1 MLNQRYQHAV
11 GRLWED
17 EEKIKL
23 LACLSAAYAEKI
35 STHFGHQSSTSLTES
50 MRSPDIS
57 LIKSIEEE
65 TKHDFESFLLSFE
78 DGSTRT
84 RWLHFGLTSS
94 DIVDS
99 VLHLLVSRSTEQLLA
114 EIKTLISALS
124 ETLAAHAS
132 VPMIGR
138 THGQHASNTRLSS
151 LLGNHLAEFNRIH
164 VQLESAAVYVKIGK
178 LSGPMGDSE
187 FVPKSV
193 EQKVLSSLGLSAD
206 ANPTQ
211 MVCRDRISTV
221 LGCVELL
228 SSAIRRLAVNLRLLC
243 SDDCGVA
250 TITRSN
256 NYVGSSSMP
265 HKNNPTEL
273 ERLCGLSVE
282 ITGLCRICKDT
293 YAESWLQRDIKN
305 SCVERDC
312 LPRIF
317 VLSCWSARSLSEV
330 LRLISF
336 SGQEMSPDPY
346 RILCEIIVKNDLS
359 RVAAKRLT
367 MERINQTKR
376 QSRHEPTEEV
386 EE

>member
-23 LACLSAAYAEKI
+23 WACLSAAYAEKI
-35 STHFGHQSSTSLTES
+35 STHFGHQSSASLTES
-50 MRSPDIS
+50 MRSPNIP
-57 LIKSIEEE
+57 LIQSIENE
-65 TKHDFESFLLSFE
+65 TGHDFESFLLSFE
-78 DGSTRT
+78 DGSVRT

-94 DIVDS
+94 DIIDS
-99 VLHLLVSRSTEQLLA
+99 VLHLLVSHSTERLLG
-114 EIKTLISALS
+114 ELKTLLS
-124 ETLAAHAS
+124 VLPETITTNAAT
-132 VPMIGR
+132 PMIGR
-138 THGQHASNTRLSS
+138 THGKHASNTRLSC
-151 LLGNHLAEFNRIH
+151 LLGNHLAEFNR
-164 VQLESAAVYVKIGK
+164 VYTQLEAASVSVKIGK

-193 EQKVLSSLGLSAD
+193 EREVLSSFGLTVDDS
-206 ANPTQ
+206 PTQ
-211 MVCRDRISTV
+211 MICRDRISTV
-221 LGCVELL
+221 LSCVELL
-228 SSAIRRLAVNLRLLC
+228 SSAIRRFAVNLRLLC
-243 SDDCGVA
+243 SDDFGA
-250 TITRSN
+250 AKITRSN
-256 NYVGSSSMP
+256 DYVGSSSMP

-312 LPRIF
+312 LPKIF
-317 VLSCWSARSLSEV
+317 VLASWSVHSLSEV
-330 LRLISF
+330 LCMMSF
-336 SGQEMSPDPY
+336 SAQEMPTDPY
-346 RILCEIIVKNDLS
+346 RTLCETIVKNDLS

-376 QSRHEPTEEV
+376 QSRYEPTEEV